1 MICSKVSE
9 FMLQMAKPQEFPDF
23 KEILNLPVESGPT
36 WVNSIFNK
44 KLDYRQFFVKNESS
58 KEGRKFSARGSQQ
71 DPH

>member
-1 MICSKVSE
+1 
-9 FMLQMAKPQEFPDF
+9 MLHIANPQEFPDF

-36 WVNSIFNK
+36 WVNSMKTKFSLCSN
-44 KLDYRQFFVKNESS
+44 FVLNESS